1 MNRQRLILAILLV
14 VLGLSLIYSYVRSPR
29 QQTVT
34 SLSSATSTKAP
45 SRDRKAA
52 PAKPVTDETRVRLDL
67 LECSKGRFAGFRR
80 NIFRP
85 IFHDETKVPP
95 APPVLPRPI
104 PPPLPPRPVLPS
116 PPPSVAPPQ
125 PPPVVRDMARFTF
138 LGFLKKENRKTIF
151 LAKDKEIILVRQGD
165 KIAGIYEAVNITDE
179 ALSIRSTTDGS
190 EIVIPLVEN
199 RPLSGQIR

>member
-1 MNRQRLILAILLV
+1 MNRQRLILATLLV
-14 VLGLSLIYSYVRSPR
+14 LLGLSFVYSYFRTPR

-34 SLSSATSTKAP
+34 PTSSKKSSTA
-45 SRDRKAA
+45 RAVKAA
-52 PAKPVTDETRVRLDL
+52 PTRKPVDETRVRLDL
-67 LECSKGRFAGFRR
+67 LECGKDRFAGFRR

-85 IFHDETKVPP
+85 IFHDETKIPP

-104 PPPLPPRPVLPS
+104 PPPLPPRPMPPPS
-116 PPPSVAPPQ
+116 PPPVAAPE

-138 LGFLKKENRKTIF
+138 LGFLKKDNRKTIF

-165 KIAGIYEAVNITDE
+165 KIAGKYEAVNITDE
-179 ALSIRSTTDGS
+179 ALSIRSATDGS

-199 RPLSGQIR
+199 RPLSGQLR

>member
-14 VLGLSLIYSYVRSPR
+14 LLGLSLIYSYVRTPR
-29 QQTVT
+29 QQTVA
-34 SLSSATSTKAP
+34 SSPATKAKAP
-45 SRDRKAA
+45 ARDKKTA
-52 PAKPVTDETRVRLDL
+52 PAKPVADETRVRLDL
-67 LECSKGRFAGFRR
+67 LECGKGRFAGFRR

-104 PPPLPPRPVLPS
+104 PPPVPPRPV
-116 PPPSVAPPQ
+116 PPPVPPVAPPQ